1 MKNIDKLIEFLKAEN
16 VAFSMTHWNLT
27 VAGENEFKHTDEY
40 YYGDKE
46 ADNFRGCG
54 TIACIGGSAALIRAQ
69 ELQPGTK
76 FSDLEH
82 VGTIGSYREAY
93 DWIIEDMPYADP
105 SYDPED
111 LFEPDHETACFEAAF
126 GSDDYIERAKAIR
139 VLEHFRDTGEINW
152 DL

>member
-16 VAFSMTHWNLT
+16 VAFSMAHWSLT
-27 VAGENEFKHTDEY
+27 VDADERDEY
-40 YYGDKE
+40 IDDDDYGDKE

-54 TIACIGGSAALIRAQ
+54 TIACIGGSAALIKEQ
-69 ELQPGTK
+69 ELNPTAK
-76 FSDLEH
+76 FSELQD
-82 VGTIGSYREAY
+82 IGYRDAY
-93 DWIIEDMPYADP
+93 EWIIEGMPHVDP

-111 LFEPDHETACFEAAF
+111 LFEPNYDTAFFEASF

-139 VLEHFRDTGEINW
+139 VLEHFRDTGKIDW

>member
-27 VAGENEFKHTDEY
+27 LHGEDEFKYTDEDD
-40 YYGDKE
+40 YGDKE
-46 ADNFRGCG
+46 AANFRGCG
-54 TIACIGGSAALIRAQ
+54 TIACIGGSAALIQAQ
-69 ELQPGTK
+69 ELNPGTK
-76 FSDLEH
+76 FSDLELD
-82 VGTIGSYREAY
+82 GGYREAY

-111 LFEPDHETACFEAAF
+111 LFEPHHETAWFQASF
-126 GSDDYIERAKAIR
+126 GSDDFIERAKAIR